1 MKKATPK
8 NYYILIILIIPAK
21 KGKKLNRYRTRYQ
34 VEVLLIEN
42 N

>member
-21 KGKKLNRYRTRYQ
+21 KGKKIKQIPGIKLKFC
-34 VEVLLIEN
+34 
-42 N
+42 